1 MRFISDTAYSSSRIL
16 GRREN
21 VKYRDLKRGLL
32 LVFEF
37 NTAVN
42 LKVRVM

>member
-1 MRFISDTAYSSSRIL
+1 MWCTVPAGYL
-16 GRREN
+16 GGERN
-21 VKYRDLKRGLL
+21 VKYKDLKRGLL

-42 LKVRVM
+42 LKVRFM